1 MARLIFAETWGC
13 AKDALIEAWTDH
25 LATQTGD
32 KSTLI
37 LAHTRADVRDLNLRA
52 REILKG
58 RGELVNEL
66 GIEVA
71 RELAADDGTITIER
85 GQRDFATGDRVMFL
99 KNDRELGVRNGSLG
113 TVEDVTRHSM
123 RVTLDGLERASVAFM
138 VKDYASLDYGYAATV
153 HKAQGVTVD
162 KTFVLATPSMDRHL
176 AYVGMTRHRDGVEVY
191 AGRDEFKSFD
201 DLKERLSRA
210 RPKDMTLDYV
220 QRRGLDVV
228 TGQEKQRQ
236 VPTRERSVPE
246 PSAQPQLTSS
256 SIDRSDPIARFK
268 EAQKEF
274 IQVAGI
280 ADFDNNARARAAE
293 LRLEMESVSKE
304 IAKDPARMRE
314 AEREGIAP
322 QVKNF
327 TRQVEC
333 EVTRAK
339 DRSLDRG
346 RGLER

>member
-1 MARLIFAETWGC
+1 
-13 AKDALIEAWTDH
+13 
-25 LATQTGD
+25 
-32 KSTLI
+32 
-37 LAHTRADVRDLNLRA
+37 
-52 REILKG
+52 
-58 RGELVNEL
+58 
-66 GIEVA
+66 
-71 RELAADDGTITIER
+71 
-85 GQRDFATGDRVMFL
+85 
-99 KNDRELGVRNGSLG
+99 
-113 TVEDVTRHSM
+113 
-123 RVTLDGLERASVAFM
+123 
-138 VKDYASLDYGYAATV
+138 
-153 HKAQGVTVD
+153 
-162 KTFVLATPSMDRHL
+162 MDRHL

-236 VPTRERSVPE
+236 VTTRERSVPE
-246 PSAQPQLTSS
+246 PSAQPQPTSS